1 MSSLSTKEAICLYQ
15 KTVHHAVLLEQHGIR
30 KACCFTR
37 IQKKLFHNNFFL
49 YPGTVQA
56 GIEPAVVI
64 SNSTN
69 TCNPM
74 DSEDLNLLVALHKRG
89 KGSQYVSLQ
98 YDEGEI
104 SKKHFMNLSYIVCQK
119 SMRNSNFRTVLFVY
133 HR

>member
-1 MSSLSTKEAICLYQ
+1 MICRNCLLFVQINTVSYTKKTALSQVEQSFNKGGDLPIPEDSSSRCLTGTTWHKKSMLFYQ
-15 KTVHHAVLLEQHGIR
+15 NTEETASQQL
-30 KACCFTR
+30 
-37 IQKKLFHNNFFL
+37 FL

-89 KGSQYVSLQ
+89 ERFTICFTTIQ
-98 YDEGEI
+98 
-104 SKKHFMNLSYIVCQK
+104 
-119 SMRNSNFRTVLFVY
+119 
-133 HR
+133 

>member
-1 MSSLSTKEAICLYQ
+1 MCKLIQSLILKKTALSQVEQSFNKGGDLPIPEDSSSRCLTGTTWHKKSMLFYQ
-15 KTVHHAVLLEQHGIR
+15 NTEETASQQL
-30 KACCFTR
+30 
-37 IQKKLFHNNFFL
+37 FL

-89 KGSQYVSLQ
+89 
-98 YDEGEI
+98 GERFTI
-104 SKKHFMNLSYIVCQK
+104 CFTTIQ
-119 SMRNSNFRTVLFVY
+119 
-133 HR
+133 